1 MRGLGGYESRAGM
14 RAGFAALLLATA
26 PAWGQGADRP
36 PPASAAGAWLP
47 RQTAEVTVLDKVR
60 AQASPLSIKTGASGT
75 SGSLT
80 ITVRGCFVRPPDQ
93 PADAAAFLDIQ
104 DSRPT
109 GTGFRGWMLAGSPS
123 LNLMQ
128 HPIYDVRVVACR

>member
-1 MRGLGGYESRAGM
+1 MRRLL
-14 RAGFAALLLATA
+14 AALLLAAA

-36 PPASAAGAWLP
+36 PPSSGPAGWLP
-47 RQTAEVTVLDKVR
+47 RQSAEVTVLDKVR
-60 AQASPLSIKTGASGT
+60 AQATPLTVKIGASGT

-109 GTGFRGWMLAGSPS
+109 GAGFRGWMLAGSPS

>member
-1 MRGLGGYESRAGM
+1 MK
-14 RAGFAALLLATA
+14 AGFALLLLASA

-36 PPASAAGAWLP
+36 PPGAGPGGWLP

-60 AQASPLSIKTGASGT
+60 AQASPLTIRTGGSGT

-109 GTGFRGWMLAGSPS
+109 GTGFRGWMLAGSPA
-123 LNLMQ
+123 LNVMQ

>member
-1 MRGLGGYESRAGM
+1 M
-14 RAGFAALLLATA
+14 RAGLAMLLLASA

-36 PPASAAGAWLP
+36 PATSVPGSWLP

-60 AQASPLSIKTGASGT
+60 AQASSLTIRTGGSGT

-123 LNLMQ
+123 LNVMQ

>member
-1 MRGLGGYESRAGM
+1 MRLTL
-14 RAGFAALLLATA
+14 AALLLAAA
-26 PAWGQGADRP
+26 PAWAQDTDKA
-36 PPASAAGAWLP
+36 PAGSGTWLP
-47 RQTAEVTVLDKVR
+47 RGSAELRVLDKVR
-60 AQASPLSIKTGASGT
+60 AQPSTLNIKTGTSGR

-93 PADAAAFLDIQ
+93 PADSTAFLDIQ

-109 GTGFRGWMLAGSPS
+109 GTGFRGWMLANAPA
-123 LNLMQ
+123 LNQMQ